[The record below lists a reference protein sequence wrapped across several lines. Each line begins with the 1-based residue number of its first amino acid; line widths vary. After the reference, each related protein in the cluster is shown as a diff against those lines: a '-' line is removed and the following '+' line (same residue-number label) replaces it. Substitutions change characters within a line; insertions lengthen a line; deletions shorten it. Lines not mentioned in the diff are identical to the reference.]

1 MGKST
6 YVLLGLLLS
15 TTCIE
20 VESLMWNTKPGGINS
35 YKPGYNIGWREN
47 YGEWETRGRGSYPW
61 ISNSGLTSWNF
72 PTGNM
77 KGSNYR
83 RCVDSRQ
90 CYQGECCQATGFSN
104 LGACISGGYAAA
116 YGCNDRQQNLG
127 WPQRQVYPGN
137 NKGSQITATQFGRP
151 GACPPPQFLQGPMQ
165 YCRNDENCP
174 TNQKCCYFQ
183 GKTVCL
189 HPIFHYKRK

>member
-6 YVLLGLLLS
+6 CVLLGLLLI
-15 TTCIE
+15 TTCFQ
-20 VESLMWNTKPGGINS
+20 VESLMWNSKPGGINS
-35 YKPGYNIGWREN
+35 YRPGYNIGWREN
-47 YGEWETRGRGSYPW
+47 YGEWETRGRSYPW
-61 ISNSGLTSWNF
+61 SSNTGVYGTSWNF

-104 LGACISGGYAAA
+104 LAACVYGGYAAA

-174 TNQKCCYFQ
+174 TNKKCCYFQ

-189 HPIFHYKRK
+189 HPIFH